1 MMILIKNCYILA
13 PHYNK
18 IGDIF
23 INHGIIAHI
32 GDDIIVAGA
41 KVIDAKGLI
50 ACPGLIDM
58 HVHLREPGY
67 EYKEDIKSGCL
78 AAAAGG
84 VTSVAAMPNTNP
96 ACDNPETIE
105 FIINKAKD
113 AAIRVYPVAAITTG
127 QQGGNICNF
136 LELYKAGAIAIS
148 DDGRP
153 VMSAQIMREAICEG
167 ERLELTVISHCEDTS
182 ISEGGLVNEG
192 SASKILG
199 VKGMPNAAE
208 DVMVAR
214 EIALAACE
222 NKPIHLAHIS
232 TKGAVQ
238 LIRDA
243 KKRGVKVTA
252 ETCPHY
258 FSLTEEMTL
267 SQDADY
273 RMNPPLRTN
282 ADVEAVTLGL
292 VDGTID
298 VIVTDHA
305 PHSAEDKADFFKAQS
320 GVVGLETS
328 LAVGN
333 TYLVKK
339 GKLTFEQ
346 LINKMSTVPAK
357 ILNIAG
363 GIIGMGENADITLF
377 DPNEKWIVDPQM
389 LHSKSHNTPF
399 KGIELIGKVK
409 LTICRGEIVFDE
421 LAIISSEK

>member
-41 KVIDAKGLI
+41 KEINAKGLV

-96 ACDNPETIE
+96 PCDNPQAVE
-105 FIINKAKD
+105 FIINKAKE

-127 QQGGNICNF
+127 QLGGTICNF
-136 LELYKAGAIAIS
+136 LELFKAGAVAIS
-148 DDGRP
+148 DDGMP
-153 VMSAQIMREAICEG
+153 VRSAEFMREAICEG
-167 ERLELTVISHCEDTS
+167 DKLELKVISHCEDTS

-192 SASKILG
+192 VASKILG

-222 NKPIHLAHIS
+222 NKPVHLAHIS
-232 TKGAVQ
+232 TKGSVQ

-243 KKRGVKVTA
+243 KKRGIKVTA

-258 FSLTEEMTL
+258 FSLTEE
-267 SQDADY
+267 
-273 RMNPPLRTN
+273 
-282 ADVEAVTLGL
+282 
-292 VDGTID
+292 
-298 VIVTDHA
+298 
-305 PHSAEDKADFFKAQS
+305 
-320 GVVGLETS
+320 
-328 LAVGN
+328 
-333 TYLVKK
+333 
-339 GKLTFEQ
+339 LT
-346 LINKMSTVPAK
+346 
-357 ILNIAG
+357 
-363 GIIGMGENADITLF
+363 
-377 DPNEKWIVDPQM
+377 
-389 LHSKSHNTPF
+389 
-399 KGIELIGKVK
+399 
-409 LTICRGEIVFDE
+409 
-421 LAIISSEK
+421 

>member
-1 MMILIKNCYILA
+1 MMILIKNCFILG
-13 PHYNK
+13 PHYNH

-50 ACPGLIDM
+50 ACPGLVDM
-58 HVHLREPGY
+58 HVHLREPGF
-67 EYKEDIKSGCL
+67 EYKEDIQSGCL
-78 AAAAGG
+78 SAAAGG
-84 VTSVAAMPNTNP
+84 VTSIAAMPNTNP
-96 ACDNPETIE
+96 TCDSPETVE
-105 FIINKAKD
+105 FILNKGKD
-113 AAIRVYPVAAITTG
+113 AAVHVYPVVAITTG
-127 QQGGNICNF
+127 QQGGILCNF
-136 LELYKAGAIAIS
+136 LELDKAGAVAVS

-153 VMSAQIMREAICEG
+153 VLNAQLMREAIIACEK
-167 ERLELTVISHCEDTS
+167 LELPVISHCEDTS
-182 ISEGGLVNEG
+182 ISDGGLVNEG
-192 SASKILG
+192 AASKILG

-214 EIALAACE
+214 EIALAASE
-222 NKPIHLAHIS
+222 NKPVHLAHIS
-232 TKGAVQ
+232 TRGAVA

-243 KKRGVKVTA
+243 KKRGIKITA

-258 FSLTEEMTL
+258 FSLTEELTL

-273 RMNPPLRTN
+273 RMSPPLRTT
-282 ADVEAVTLGL
+282 ADVEAVTEGL

-305 PHSAEDKADFFKAQS
+305 PHSKVDKADFYKAPN

-339 GKLTFEQ
+339 GKLNFEQ
-346 LINKMSTVPAK
+346 LINKMSTAPAK
-357 ILNIAG
+357 ILGIEG
-363 GIIGMGENADITLF
+363 GFIGMGEPADITLF
-377 DPNEKWIVDPQM
+377 DPKETWIVDPEK

-399 KGIELIGKVK
+399 KGMELTGKVK
-409 LTICRGEIVFDE
+409 LTICRGEVVFDE
-421 LAIISSEK
+421 LNEG